1 MTMNT
6 IVKRRSSN
14 VLGGFAI
21 AACLF
26 GCSSKEEAQVKFD
39 VTASEHP
46 LVIVTELQ
54 TPETAFHYLHIVQDW
69 PSDGKLDES
78 KALEYGTAGVTHVQ
92 HGLIYFYRPEE
103 GQYVRYELQSDSTL
117 SRSDPM
123 SFMRYGISGNNAE
136 TIWAA
141 DDLAFMVD
149 EDSGQI
155 ARWNPS
161 EMKVEQVDPIDPD
174 VLTRDGLKAQFQ
186 LGLVAK
192 NRIFTSAN
200 WRSWDTNEVHQAA
213 AVGIFDED
221 SPANGP
227 KIVEDDRC
235 AASVSVGNWLDDNDM
250 LYAVG
255 DGAQGFDV
263 EGNPKKTPNP
273 QCVVRMKDDGDA
285 FDKDFFIDLQKV
297 TGSPV
302 IYFVY
307 PMQDPHKILVNMW
320 SPDVDIN
327 EVADPNNP
335 GWWWNLNE
343 DFEYTIVD
351 MEKQTSDRI
360 TDLPRGSI
368 QSQKNL
374 TLDGLNYVQRFRD
387 DRGSTLH
394 RVNPD
399 GTTEQVL
406 DLPSGVNVQYISRL

>member
-1 MTMNT
+1 MKT
-6 IVKRRSSN
+6 IVKRRGSN
-14 VLGGFAI
+14 VLGGFAL
-21 AACLF
+21 AACLL
-26 GCSSKEEAQVKFD
+26 GCTTHEEAQVKFG

-54 TPETAFHYLHIVQDW
+54 TPETAFHYLHIVNDW
-69 PSDGKLDES
+69 PSDGKLDQS
-78 KALEYGTAGVTHVQ
+78 KALEFGTAGVTHVQ
-92 HGLIYFYRPEE
+92 DGLIYFYRPEE
-103 GQYVRYELQSDSTL
+103 GTFTKYQLQSDGTL

-123 SFMRYGISGNNAE
+123 SFMRYGISGYDPE
-136 TIWAA
+136 TIWAG

-149 EDSGQI
+149 EHSGQI
-155 ARWNPS
+155 ARWNPQT
-161 EMKVEQVDPIDPD
+161 MKVEQVDPIDPG

-186 LGLVAK
+186 LGLVA
-192 NRIFTSAN
+192 NHRIFTSAN
-200 WRSWDTNEVHQAA
+200 WRSWDTNEVHQAV

-235 AASVSVGNWLDDNDM
+235 AASVSVGPWLQDDT

-273 QCVVRMKDDGDA
+273 QCVVRMKADADA

-307 PMQDPHKILVNMW
+307 PMADPHKVLVNMW
-320 SPDVDIN
+320 SPDVEIN
-327 EVADPNNP
+327 DVADPNNAN
-335 GWWWNLNE
+335 WWWELH
-343 DFEYTIVD
+343 DAFEYTIVD
-351 MEKQTSDRI
+351 MEKGTSDRI
-360 TDLPRGSI
+360 EDLPRGSI

-374 TLDGLNYVQRFRD
+374 TLDGVNYVQRFRD

-394 RVNPD
+394 RVTQD

-406 DLPSGVNVQYISRL
+406 DLPSAVNVQYIGRL